1 MKNELSEE
9 EISFLKLHNASNR
22 YKEISENMTE
32 YSKNDKLWH
41 LYNILKDEYYIKED
55 YLNCHF
61 VYNQMHK
68 QLYSEKKYKQAL
80 DFLIISLYFRTINI
94 YKDCVSSGFNTDF
107 MYERH
112 IAKYHKDLKKYMK
125 RCNISIESTDEMCDF
140 IDNIIIYYY
149 HDIKDKFITFWISFK
164 FVNYLK

>member
-1 MKNELSEE
+1 MENELSEK
-9 EISFLKLHNASNR
+9 EINFLKLHNSLTR
-22 YKEISENMTE
+22 YKKISQSMTE

-41 LYNILKDEYYIKED
+41 LYNVLKDEYYREND
-55 YLNCHF
+55 YFNCHL
-61 VYNQMHK
+61 VYQQMHQ
-68 QLYSEKKYKQAL
+68 QLYSEKKYREAL
-80 DFLIISLYFRTINI
+80 DFLIISLYFKTINI

-125 RCNISIESTDEMCDF
+125 KCNISIESTDEMCEF
-140 IDNIIIYYY
+140 IDSIITHYYPNIQNQT
-149 HDIKDKFITFWISFK
+149 ITFWISFK